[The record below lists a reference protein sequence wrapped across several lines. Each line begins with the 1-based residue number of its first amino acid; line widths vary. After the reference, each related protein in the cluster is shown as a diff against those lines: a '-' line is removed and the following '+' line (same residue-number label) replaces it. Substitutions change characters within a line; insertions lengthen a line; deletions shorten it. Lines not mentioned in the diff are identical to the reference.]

1 MREVRSSAV
10 KINDI
15 INTLILL
22 NIDRLTM
29 SAFNMLVV
37 LGSTA
42 SGKTKLAVE
51 LAKML
56 NGEII
61 SADSRQVYC
70 GLDIGSGKDLDEYQ
84 EINHHLIDI
93 VDPGYEYNIFD
104 FQKDVISAYEKISDK
119 NKLAIMAGGS
129 ALYVDSILKG
139 YRLID
144 VPENKTLRENLAQ
157 LNHEQLTQQLMQLK
171 PNLHNTT
178 DLIER
183 DRLVRAIEIAQ
194 GELAAKDTINDFPA
208 LKPLIFAIKWP
219 REVIR
224 QRITLRL
231 KQRMEQ
237 GLIAEVAQLHAQGV
251 SWETLYFYG
260 LEYRYIAQHLQG
272 KLSKNDCFQKLN
284 SAIHQFS
291 KKQDTWLR
299 RLERN
304 GTKIHWLDGNKNL
317 LTQAMAV
324 IAQLNKQN

>member
-1 MREVRSSAV
+1 
-10 KINDI
+10 
-15 INTLILL
+15 
-22 NIDRLTM
+22 M

-42 SGKTKLAVE
+42 SGKTKLAVA
-51 LAKML
+51 LAQML

-61 SADSRQVYC
+61 SADSRQVYR

-84 EINHHLIDI
+84 DIKHHLIDI

-104 FQKDVISAYEKISDK
+104 FQQNVIDAYQEITNK

-139 YRLID
+139 YRLIE
-144 VPENKTLRENLAQ
+144 VPENIALRASLATLSHDDLVNKLQ
-157 LNHEQLTQQLMQLK
+157 QLK
-171 PNLHNTT
+171 PSLHNTT
-178 DLIER
+178 DLIDR

-194 GELAAKDTINDFPA
+194 GEHDAQGSHNDFPE
-208 LKPLIFAIKWP
+208 LKPLIFAIRWP

-224 QRITLRL
+224 QRITERL
-231 KQRMEQ
+231 KVRMEQ
-237 GLIAEVAQLHAQGV
+237 GLIEEVAQLHAQGV

-260 LEYRYIAQHLQG
+260 LEYRFIAQHLQG
-272 KLSKNDCFQKLN
+272 QLSKNDCFQKLN

-304 GTKIHWLDGNKNL
+304 GTNIHWLDGDKDVL
-317 LTQAMAV
+317 AQAVKIVANYSKS
-324 IAQLNKQN
+324 A

>member
-1 MREVRSSAV
+1 
-10 KINDI
+10 
-15 INTLILL
+15 
-22 NIDRLTM
+22 M

-42 SGKTKLAVE
+42 SGKTKLAVA
-51 LAKML
+51 LAQML

-61 SADSRQVYC
+61 SADSRQVYR

-84 EINHHLIDI
+84 DIKHHLIDI

-104 FQKDVISAYEKISDK
+104 FQQNVIDAYQEITNK

-139 YRLID
+139 YRLIE
-144 VPENKTLRENLAQ
+144 VPENIALRASLATFSHDDLVNKLQ
-157 LNHEQLTQQLMQLK
+157 KLK

-178 DLIER
+178 DLIDR

-194 GELAAKDTINDFPA
+194 GEHDAQGSHNDFPD
-208 LKPLIFAIKWP
+208 LKPLIFAIRWP

-224 QRITLRL
+224 QRITERL
-231 KQRMEQ
+231 KVRMEQ
-237 GLIAEVAQLHAQGV
+237 GLIEEVAQLHAQGV

-260 LEYRYIAQHLQG
+260 LEYRFIAQHLQG
-272 KLSKNDCFQKLN
+272 QLSKNDCFQKLN

-304 GTKIHWLDGNKNL
+304 GTNIHWLDGDKDVL
-317 LTQAMAV
+317 AQAVKIVANYSKS
-324 IAQLNKQN
+324 A

>member
-1 MREVRSSAV
+1 
-10 KINDI
+10 
-15 INTLILL
+15 
-22 NIDRLTM
+22 M

-42 SGKTKLAVE
+42 SGKTKLAVA
-51 LAKML
+51 LAQML

-61 SADSRQVYC
+61 SADSRQVYR

-84 EINHHLIDI
+84 DIKHHLIDI

-104 FQKDVISAYEKISDK
+104 FQQNVIDAYQEITNK

-139 YRLID
+139 YRLIE
-144 VPENKTLRENLAQ
+144 VPENIALRASLATLSHDDLVNKLQ
-157 LNHEQLTQQLMQLK
+157 QLK
-171 PNLHNTT
+171 PSLHNTT
-178 DLIER
+178 DLIDR

-194 GELAAKDTINDFPA
+194 GEHDAQGSHNDFPD
-208 LKPLIFAIKWP
+208 LKPLIFAIRWP

-224 QRITLRL
+224 QRITERL
-231 KQRMEQ
+231 KVRMEQ
-237 GLIAEVAQLHAQGV
+237 GLIEGVAQLHAQGV

-260 LEYRYIAQHLQG
+260 LEYRFIAQHLQG
-272 KLSKNDCFQKLN
+272 QLSKNDCFQKLN

-304 GTKIHWLDGNKNL
+304 GTNIHWLDGDKDVL
-317 LTQAMAV
+317 AQAVKIVANYSKS
-324 IAQLNKQN
+324 A

>member
-1 MREVRSSAV
+1 
-10 KINDI
+10 
-15 INTLILL
+15 
-22 NIDRLTM
+22 M

-51 LAKML
+51 LARML
-56 NGEII
+56 NGEVI
-61 SADSRQVYC
+61 SADSRQVYR

-84 EINHHLIDI
+84 EIKHHLIDI

-104 FQKDVISAYEKISDK
+104 FQQDVINTYEKISNK
-119 NKLAIMAGGS
+119 NKLTIMAGGS

-139 YRLID
+139 YRLIE
-144 VPENKTLRENLAQ
+144 VPENKTLRATLDK
-157 LNHEQLTQQLMQLK
+157 LSHEQLTEQLLQLK

-183 DRLVRAIEIAQ
+183 DRLVRAIEIAL
-194 GELAAKDTINDFPA
+194 GEQAAKNTKNDFPEF
-208 LKPLIFAIKWP
+208 KSIIFAIKWP

-224 QRITLRL
+224 ERITLRL

-237 GLIAEVAQLHAQGV
+237 GLIEEVEQLHAQGV

-272 KLSKNDCFQKLN
+272 QLSKNDCFQKLN

-304 GTKIHWLDGNKNL
+304 GAKIHWLEGDKDVL
-317 LTQAMAV
+317 AQAMSV
-324 IAQLNKQN
+324 IAKINNP

>member
-1 MREVRSSAV
+1 
-10 KINDI
+10 
-15 INTLILL
+15 
-22 NIDRLTM
+22 M

-61 SADSRQVYC
+61 SADSRQVYR

-93 VDPGYEYNIFD
+93 VDPGYEYSIFD
-104 FQKDVISAYEKISDK
+104 FQKDVISAYQDITDK

-139 YRLID
+139 YRLIE
-144 VPENKTLRENLAQ
+144 VPENIALRASLSTLSHDTLVSKLSA
-157 LNHEQLTQQLMQLK
+157 LK

-178 DLIER
+178 DIIER
-183 DRLVRAIEIAQ
+183 ERLVRAIEIAQ
-194 GELAAKDTINDFPA
+194 GELDAKDEINDFPA

-224 QRITLRL
+224 QRITDRL
-231 KQRMEQ
+231 KVRMEQ
-237 GLIAEVAQLHAQGV
+237 GLIEEVARLHSQGV

-260 LEYRYIAQHLQG
+260 LEYRFIAQHLQG
-272 KLSKNDCFQKLN
+272 QLTKNDCFQKLN

-304 GTKIHWLDGNKNL
+304 GSKIHWLDGEKNIL
-317 LTQAMAV
+317 SQAMAV
-324 IAQLNKQN
+324 IAQVSK

>member
-1 MREVRSSAV
+1 
-10 KINDI
+10 
-15 INTLILL
+15 
-22 NIDRLTM
+22 M

-51 LAKML
+51 LARML
-56 NGEII
+56 NGEVI
-61 SADSRQVYC
+61 SADSRQVYR

-84 EINHHLIDI
+84 EIKHHLIDI

-104 FQKDVISAYEKISDK
+104 FQQDVINTYEKISNK
-119 NKLAIMAGGS
+119 NKLTIMAGGS

-139 YRLID
+139 YRLIE
-144 VPENKTLRENLAQ
+144 VPENKTLRATLDK
-157 LNHEQLTQQLMQLK
+157 LSHEQLTEQLFQLK

-183 DRLVRAIEIAQ
+183 DRLVRAIEIAL
-194 GELAAKDTINDFPA
+194 GEQAAKNTKNDFPEF
-208 LKPLIFAIKWP
+208 KSIIFAIKWP

-224 QRITLRL
+224 ERITLRL

-237 GLIAEVAQLHAQGV
+237 GLIEEVEQLHAQGV

-272 KLSKNDCFQKLN
+272 QLSKNDCFQKLN

-304 GTKIHWLDGNKNL
+304 GAKIHWLEGDKDVL
-317 LTQAMAV
+317 AQAMSV
-324 IAQLNKQN
+324 IAKINNP

>member
-1 MREVRSSAV
+1 
-10 KINDI
+10 
-15 INTLILL
+15 
-22 NIDRLTM
+22 M

-51 LAKML
+51 LARML

-61 SADSRQVYC
+61 SADSRQVYR

-84 EINHHLIDI
+84 EIKHHLIDI

-104 FQKDVISAYEKISDK
+104 FQQNVIDAYQEINNKG
-119 NKLAIMAGGS
+119 KLAIMAGGS

-139 YRLID
+139 YRLIE
-144 VPENKTLRENLAQ
+144 VPENIALRASLATFSHQ
-157 LNHEQLTQQLMQLK
+157 DLVTKLQQLK

-194 GELAAKDTINDFPA
+194 GEHEAKAVINDFPA

-219 REVIR
+219 REIIR
-224 QRITLRL
+224 QRITQRL
-231 KQRMEQ
+231 KERMEQ
-237 GLIAEVAQLHAQGV
+237 GLIAEVERLHAQGV

-260 LEYRYIAQHLQG
+260 LEYRFIGQYLQG
-272 KLSKNDCFQKLN
+272 QLSKNDCFQKLN

-304 GTKIHWLDGNKNL
+304 GTKIHWLDGNKD
-317 LTQAMAV
+317 TMAQAMKV
-324 IAQLNKQN
+324 IATNS

>member
-1 MREVRSSAV
+1 
-10 KINDI
+10 
-15 INTLILL
+15 
-22 NIDRLTM
+22 
-29 SAFNMLVV
+29 MLVV

-61 SADSRQVYC
+61 SADSRQVYR

-93 VDPGYEYNIFD
+93 VDPGYEYSIFD
-104 FQKDVISAYEKISDK
+104 FQKDVISAYQDITDK

-139 YRLID
+139 YRLVE
-144 VPENKTLRENLAQ
+144 VPENIALRASLSTLSHETLVSKLLA
-157 LNHEQLTQQLMQLK
+157 LK

-178 DLIER
+178 DIIER
-183 DRLVRAIEIAQ
+183 ERLVRAIEIAQ
-194 GELAAKDTINDFPA
+194 GELDAKDEINDFPA

-224 QRITLRL
+224 QRITERL
-231 KQRMEQ
+231 KVRMEQ
-237 GLIAEVAQLHAQGV
+237 GLIEEVARLHSQGV

-260 LEYRYIAQHLQG
+260 LEYRFIAQHLQG
-272 KLSKNDCFQKLN
+272 QLTKNDCFQKLN

-304 GTKIHWLDGNKNL
+304 GSEIHWLDGDKNIL
-317 LTQAMAV
+317 SQAMEV
-324 IAQLNKQN
+324 IAQVNK

>member
-1 MREVRSSAV
+1 
-10 KINDI
+10 
-15 INTLILL
+15 
-22 NIDRLTM
+22 M

-42 SGKTKLAVE
+42 SGKTKLAVA
-51 LAKML
+51 LAQML

-61 SADSRQVYC
+61 SADSRQVYR

-84 EINHHLIDI
+84 DIKHHLIDI

-104 FQKDVISAYEKISDK
+104 FQQNVIDAYQEITNK

-139 YRLID
+139 YRLIE
-144 VPENKTLRENLAQ
+144 VPENIALRSSLATLSHDDLVNKLQ
-157 LNHEQLTQQLMQLK
+157 QLK

-178 DLIER
+178 DLIDR

-194 GELAAKDTINDFPA
+194 VEHDAQGSHNDFPD
-208 LKPLIFAIKWP
+208 LKPLIFAIRWP

-224 QRITLRL
+224 QRITERL
-231 KQRMEQ
+231 KVRMEQ
-237 GLIAEVAQLHAQGV
+237 GLIEEVAQLHAQGV

-260 LEYRYIAQHLQG
+260 LEYRFIAQHLQG
-272 KLSKNDCFQKLN
+272 QLSKNDCFQKLN

-304 GTKIHWLDGNKNL
+304 GTNIHWLDGDKDVL
-317 LTQAMAV
+317 AQAMRV
-324 IAQLNKQN
+324 IAQLSR

>member
-1 MREVRSSAV
+1 
-10 KINDI
+10 
-15 INTLILL
+15 
-22 NIDRLTM
+22 M

-51 LAKML
+51 LARML

-61 SADSRQVYC
+61 SADSRQVYR

-104 FQKDVISAYEKISDK
+104 FQQDVINTYEKISNK
-119 NKLAIMAGGS
+119 NKLTIMAGGS

-139 YRLID
+139 YRLIE
-144 VPENKTLRENLAQ
+144 VPENKTLRATLDK
-157 LNHEQLTQQLMQLK
+157 LSHEQLTEQLLQLK

-183 DRLVRAIEIAQ
+183 DRLVRAIEIAL
-194 GELAAKDTINDFPA
+194 GEQAAKNTKNDFPEF
-208 LKPLIFAIKWP
+208 KSIIFAIKWP

-224 QRITLRL
+224 ERITLRL

-237 GLIAEVAQLHAQGV
+237 GLIEEVEQLHAQGV

-272 KLSKNDCFQKLN
+272 QLSKNDCFQKLN

-304 GTKIHWLDGNKNL
+304 GAKIHWLEGDKDVL
-317 LTQAMAV
+317 AQAMSV
-324 IAQLNKQN
+324 IAKINNP

>member
-1 MREVRSSAV
+1 
-10 KINDI
+10 
-15 INTLILL
+15 
-22 NIDRLTM
+22 M

-61 SADSRQVYC
+61 SADSRQVYR

-84 EINHHLIDI
+84 DIKHHLIDI

-104 FQKDVISAYEKISDK
+104 FQQHVIDAYEKITQQE
-119 NKLAIMAGGS
+119 KLAIMAGGS

-139 YRLID
+139 YRLIE
-144 VPENKTLRENLAQ
+144 VPENTELRASLATLS
-157 LNHEQLTQQLMQLK
+157 HEQLTQKLIQLK

-194 GELAAKDTINDFPA
+194 GEQDAHDKINDFPA

-224 QRITLRL
+224 QRITERL
-231 KQRMEQ
+231 KVRMEQ
-237 GLIAEVAQLHAQGV
+237 GLIEEVQQLHAQGV

-260 LEYRYIAQHLQG
+260 LEYRFIAQHLQG
-272 KLSKNDCFQKLN
+272 QLTKNDCFQKLN

-304 GTKIHWLDGNKNL
+304 GTKIHWLDGDKDVL
-317 LTQAMAV
+317 AQAMKV
-324 IAQLNKQN
+324 IASYSL

>member
-1 MREVRSSAV
+1 
-10 KINDI
+10 
-15 INTLILL
+15 
-22 NIDRLTM
+22 
-29 SAFNMLVV
+29 MLVV

-61 SADSRQVYC
+61 SADSRQVYR

-84 EINHHLIDI
+84 DINHHLIDI
-93 VDPGYEYNIFD
+93 VDPGYEYSIFD
-104 FQKDVISAYEKISDK
+104 FQKDVINAYQKINDN

-139 YRLID
+139 YRLIE
-144 VPENKTLRENLAQ
+144 VPENIELRAKLSTLSHQALVNKLIS
-157 LNHEQLTQQLMQLK
+157 LK

-178 DLIER
+178 DIIER
-183 DRLVRAIEIAQ
+183 DRLVRAIEIAE
-194 GELAAKDTINDFPA
+194 GEQAAKDTINDFPT
-208 LKPLIFAIKWP
+208 LNPLIFAIKWP
-219 REVIR
+219 RETIR
-224 QRITLRL
+224 QRITQRL
-231 KQRMEQ
+231 KARMEQ
-237 GLIAEVAQLHAQGV
+237 GLIEEVEQLHMQGV

-260 LEYRYIAQHLQG
+260 LEYRFIAQHLQG
-272 KLSKNDCFQKLN
+272 QLSKNDCFQKLN

-304 GTKIHWLDGNKNL
+304 GTKIYWLDGEKDIL
-317 LTQAMAV
+317 PQAMAV
-324 IAQLNKQN
+324 IAQASK

>member
-1 MREVRSSAV
+1 
-10 KINDI
+10 
-15 INTLILL
+15 
-22 NIDRLTM
+22 M

-51 LAKML
+51 LARML

-61 SADSRQVYC
+61 SADSRQVYR

-84 EINHHLIDI
+84 EIPHHLIDI

-104 FQKDVISAYEKISDK
+104 FQKDVINAYDNICQKQ
-119 NKLAIMAGGS
+119 KLAIMAGGS

-139 YRLID
+139 YRLIE
-144 VPENKTLRENLAQ
+144 VPENVELRATLATLP
-157 LNHEQLTQQLMQLK
+157 HEELVAKLHQLK

-194 GELAAKDTINDFPA
+194 GELNAKDNVNDFPE

-224 QRITLRL
+224 ERITLRL
-231 KQRMEQ
+231 KERMTQ
-237 GLIAEVAQLHAQGV
+237 GLIEEVAQLHAQGV

-260 LEYRYIAQHLQG
+260 LEYRFIAQHLQG
-272 KLSKNDCFQKLN
+272 QISKNDCFQKLN

-304 GTKIHWLDGNKNL
+304 GTKIHWLDGDNAPLN
-317 LTQAMAV
+317 QAMAI
-324 IAQLNKQN
+324 IAQLNKPAI

>member
-1 MREVRSSAV
+1 
-10 KINDI
+10 
-15 INTLILL
+15 
-22 NIDRLTM
+22 
-29 SAFNMLVV
+29 MLVV

-51 LAKML
+51 LAKIL
-56 NGEII
+56 DGEII
-61 SADSRQVYC
+61 SADSRQVYR

-84 EINHHLIDI
+84 DINHHLIDI
-93 VDPGYEYNIFD
+93 VEPGYEYNIFD
-104 FQKDVISAYEKISDK
+104 FQKDVIDAYRKITDK

-139 YRLID
+139 YRLVE
-144 VPENKTLRENLAQ
+144 VPENIELRASLSTFS
-157 LNHEQLTQQLMQLK
+157 HEALVSKLLELK

-178 DLIER
+178 DIIER
-183 DRLVRAIEIAQ
+183 ERLVRAIEIAQ
-194 GELAAKDTINDFPA
+194 GEHEATDEINDFPA

-224 QRITLRL
+224 QRITDRL
-231 KQRMEQ
+231 KVRMKQ
-237 GLIAEVAQLHAQGV
+237 GLIEEVARLHSQGV

-260 LEYRYIAQHLQG
+260 LEYRFIAQHLQG
-272 KLSKNDCFQKLN
+272 QLTKNDCFQKLN

-304 GTKIHWLDGNKNL
+304 GSKIHWLDGDKNIL
-317 LTQAMAV
+317 SQAMTV
-324 IAQLNKQN
+324 IAQLSK

>member
-1 MREVRSSAV
+1 
-10 KINDI
+10 
-15 INTLILL
+15 
-22 NIDRLTM
+22 M

-61 SADSRQVYC
+61 SADSRQVYR

-93 VDPGYEYNIFD
+93 VDPGYEYSIFD
-104 FQKDVISAYEKISDK
+104 FQKDVISAYQDITDK

-139 YRLID
+139 YRLVE
-144 VPENKTLRENLAQ
+144 VPENIALRASLSTLSHETLVSKLLA
-157 LNHEQLTQQLMQLK
+157 LK

-178 DLIER
+178 DIIER
-183 DRLVRAIEIAQ
+183 ERLVRAIEIAQ
-194 GELAAKDTINDFPA
+194 GELDAKDEINDFPA

-224 QRITLRL
+224 QRITERL
-231 KQRMEQ
+231 KVRMEQ
-237 GLIAEVAQLHAQGV
+237 GLIEEVARLHSQGV

-260 LEYRYIAQHLQG
+260 LEYRFIAQHLQG
-272 KLSKNDCFQKLN
+272 QLTKNDCFQKLN

-304 GTKIHWLDGNKNL
+304 GSEIHWLDGDKNIL
-317 LTQAMAV
+317 SQAMAV
-324 IAQLNKQN
+324 IAQVNK

>member
-1 MREVRSSAV
+1 
-10 KINDI
+10 
-15 INTLILL
+15 
-22 NIDRLTM
+22 M

-51 LAKML
+51 LAQML

-61 SADSRQVYC
+61 SADSRQVYR

-84 EINHHLIDI
+84 DIKHHLIDI

-104 FQKDVISAYEKISDK
+104 FQQHVIDAYEKISK
-119 NKLAIMAGGS
+119 QNKLAIMAGGS

-139 YRLID
+139 YRLIE
-144 VPENKTLRENLAQ
+144 VPENTELRASLATSS
-157 LNHEQLTQQLMQLK
+157 HEQLTQKLIQLK

-194 GELAAKDTINDFPA
+194 GEQDAHDQINDFPA
-208 LKPLIFAIKWP
+208 LKPLVFAIKWP

-224 QRITLRL
+224 QRITERL
-231 KQRMEQ
+231 KVRMEQ
-237 GLIAEVAQLHAQGV
+237 GLIEEVQQLHAQGV

-260 LEYRYIAQHLQG
+260 LEYRFIAQHLQG
-272 KLSKNDCFQKLN
+272 QLTKNDCFQKLN

-304 GTKIHWLDGNKNL
+304 GTKIHWLDGDKDVL
-317 LTQAMAV
+317 AQAMRVVANY
-324 IAQLNKQN
+324 NKQL

>member
-1 MREVRSSAV
+1 
-10 KINDI
+10 
-15 INTLILL
+15 
-22 NIDRLTM
+22 M

-61 SADSRQVYC
+61 SADSRQVYR

-84 EINHHLIDI
+84 DINHHLIDI
-93 VDPGYEYNIFD
+93 VDPGYEYSIFD
-104 FQKDVISAYEKISDK
+104 FQKDVINAYQKINDN

-139 YRLID
+139 YRLIE
-144 VPENKTLRENLAQ
+144 VPKNIELRASLSTLSHQTLVDKLIA
-157 LNHEQLTQQLMQLK
+157 LK

-178 DLIER
+178 DIIER
-183 DRLVRAIEIAQ
+183 ERLVRAIEIAQ
-194 GELAAKDTINDFPA
+194 GELNAKDTINDFPA

-219 REVIR
+219 REIIR
-224 QRITLRL
+224 QRITERL
-231 KQRMEQ
+231 KVRMEQ
-237 GLIAEVAQLHAQGV
+237 GLIEEVAQLHSQGV

-260 LEYRYIAQHLQG
+260 LEYRFIAQHLQG
-272 KLSKNDCFQKLN
+272 QLSKNDCFQKLN

-304 GTKIHWLDGNKNL
+304 GTKIHWLDGGEKL
-317 LTQAMAV
+317 LPQAMAI
-324 IAQLNKQN
+324 IAQINK

>member
-1 MREVRSSAV
+1 
-10 KINDI
+10 
-15 INTLILL
+15 
-22 NIDRLTM
+22 M

-42 SGKTKLAVE
+42 SGKTKLAVA
-51 LAKML
+51 LAQML

-61 SADSRQVYC
+61 SADSRQVYR

-84 EINHHLIDI
+84 DIKHHLIDI

-104 FQKDVISAYEKISDK
+104 FQQNVIDAYQEITNK

-139 YRLID
+139 YRLIE
-144 VPENKTLRENLAQ
+144 VPENIALRASLATLSHDDLVNKLQ
-157 LNHEQLTQQLMQLK
+157 QLK

-178 DLIER
+178 DLIDH

-194 GELAAKDTINDFPA
+194 GEHDAQGSHNDFPD
-208 LKPLIFAIKWP
+208 LKPLIFAIRWP

-224 QRITLRL
+224 QRITERL
-231 KQRMEQ
+231 KVRMEQ
-237 GLIAEVAQLHAQGV
+237 GLIEGVAQLHAQGV

-260 LEYRYIAQHLQG
+260 LEYRFIAQHLQG
-272 KLSKNDCFQKLN
+272 QLSKNDCFQKLN

-304 GTKIHWLDGNKNL
+304 GTNIHWLDGDKDVL
-317 LTQAMAV
+317 AQAVKIVANYSKS
-324 IAQLNKQN
+324 A

>member
-1 MREVRSSAV
+1 
-10 KINDI
+10 
-15 INTLILL
+15 
-22 NIDRLTM
+22 M

-42 SGKTKLAVE
+42 SGKTKLAVA
-51 LAKML
+51 LAQML

-61 SADSRQVYC
+61 SADSRQVYR

-84 EINHHLIDI
+84 DIKHHLIDI

-104 FQKDVISAYEKISDK
+104 FQQNVIDAYQEITNK

-139 YRLID
+139 YRLIE
-144 VPENKTLRENLAQ
+144 VPENIALRASLATLSHDDLVNKLQ
-157 LNHEQLTQQLMQLK
+157 QLK

-178 DLIER
+178 DLIDR

-194 GELAAKDTINDFPA
+194 GEHDAQGSHNDFPD
-208 LKPLIFAIKWP
+208 LKPLIFAIRWP

-224 QRITLRL
+224 QRITERL
-231 KQRMEQ
+231 KVRMEQ
-237 GLIAEVAQLHAQGV
+237 GLIEEVAQLHAQDV

-260 LEYRYIAQHLQG
+260 LEYRFIAQHLQG
-272 KLSKNDCFQKLN
+272 QLSKNDCFQKLN

-304 GTKIHWLDGNKNL
+304 GTNIHWLDGDKDVL
-317 LTQAMAV
+317 AQAVKIVANYSKS
-324 IAQLNKQN
+324 A

>member
-1 MREVRSSAV
+1 
-10 KINDI
+10 
-15 INTLILL
+15 
-22 NIDRLTM
+22 M

-42 SGKTKLAVE
+42 SGKTKLAVA
-51 LAKML
+51 LAQML

-61 SADSRQVYC
+61 SADSRQVYR

-84 EINHHLIDI
+84 DIKHHLIDI

-104 FQKDVISAYEKISDK
+104 FQQNVIDAYQEITNK

-139 YRLID
+139 YRLIE
-144 VPENKTLRENLAQ
+144 VPENIALRASLATLSHDDLVNKLQ
-157 LNHEQLTQQLMQLK
+157 QLK

-178 DLIER
+178 DLIDR

-194 GELAAKDTINDFPA
+194 GEHDAQGSHNDFPD
-208 LKPLIFAIKWP
+208 LKPLIFAIRWP

-224 QRITLRL
+224 QRITERL
-231 KQRMEQ
+231 KVRMEQ
-237 GLIAEVAQLHAQGV
+237 GLIEEVAQLHAQGV

-260 LEYRYIAQHLQG
+260 LEYRFIAQHLQG
-272 KLSKNDCFQKLN
+272 QLSKNDCFQKLN

-304 GTKIHWLDGNKNL
+304 GTNIHWLDGDKDVL
-317 LTQAMAV
+317 AQAVKIVANYSKS
-324 IAQLNKQN
+324 A

>member
-1 MREVRSSAV
+1 
-10 KINDI
+10 
-15 INTLILL
+15 
-22 NIDRLTM
+22 M

-61 SADSRQVYC
+61 SADSRQVYR
-70 GLDIGSGKDLDEYQ
+70 GLDIGSGKDLDEYLD
-84 EINHHLIDI
+84 INHHLIDI
-93 VDPGYEYNIFD
+93 VDPGYEYSIFD
-104 FQKDVISAYEKISDK
+104 FQKDVINAYQKINDNS
-119 NKLAIMAGGS
+119 KLAIMAGGS

-139 YRLID
+139 YRLIE
-144 VPENKTLRENLAQ
+144 VPKNIELRASLSTLSHKALVDKLIA
-157 LNHEQLTQQLMQLK
+157 LK

-183 DRLVRAIEIAQ
+183 ERLVRAIEIAQ
-194 GELAAKDTINDFPA
+194 GELNAKDTINDFPA

-219 REVIR
+219 REIIR
-224 QRITLRL
+224 QRITERL
-231 KQRMEQ
+231 KVRMEQ
-237 GLIAEVAQLHAQGV
+237 GLIEEVAQLHSQGV

-260 LEYRYIAQHLQG
+260 LEYRFIAQHLQG
-272 KLSKNDCFQKLN
+272 QLSKNDCFQKLN

-304 GTKIHWLDGNKNL
+304 GTKIHWLDGGEKL
-317 LTQAMAV
+317 LPQAMAI
-324 IAQLNKQN
+324 IAQANK

>member
-1 MREVRSSAV
+1 
-10 KINDI
+10 
-15 INTLILL
+15 
-22 NIDRLTM
+22 M

-51 LAKML
+51 LARML
-56 NGEII
+56 NGEVI
-61 SADSRQVYC
+61 SADSRQVYR

-84 EINHHLIDI
+84 EIKHHLIDI

-104 FQKDVISAYEKISDK
+104 FQQDVINAYEKISNK
-119 NKLAIMAGGS
+119 NKLTIMAGGS

-139 YRLID
+139 YRLIE
-144 VPENKTLRENLAQ
+144 VPENKTLRATLDELS
-157 LNHEQLTQQLMQLK
+157 HEQLTEQLLQLK

-183 DRLVRAIEIAQ
+183 ERLVRAIEIAL
-194 GELAAKDTINDFPA
+194 GEQAAKNKKNDFPEF
-208 LKPLIFAIKWP
+208 KSIIFAIKWP

-224 QRITLRL
+224 ERITLRL

-237 GLIAEVAQLHAQGV
+237 GLIEEVEQLHAQGV

-272 KLSKNDCFQKLN
+272 QLSKNDCFQKLN

-304 GTKIHWLDGNKNL
+304 GAKIHWLEGDKDVL
-317 LTQAMAV
+317 AQAMSI
-324 IAQLNKQN
+324 IAKINNP

>member
-1 MREVRSSAV
+1 
-10 KINDI
+10 
-15 INTLILL
+15 
-22 NIDRLTM
+22 M

-42 SGKTKLAVE
+42 SGKTKLAVA
-51 LAKML
+51 LAQML

-61 SADSRQVYC
+61 SADSRQVYR

-84 EINHHLIDI
+84 DIKHHLIDI

-104 FQKDVISAYEKISDK
+104 FQQNVIDAYQEITNK

-139 YRLID
+139 YRLIE
-144 VPENKTLRENLAQ
+144 VPENIALRASLATLSHDDLVNKLQ
-157 LNHEQLTQQLMQLK
+157 KLK

-178 DLIER
+178 DLIDR

-194 GELAAKDTINDFPA
+194 VEHDAQGSHNDFPD
-208 LKPLIFAIKWP
+208 LKPLIFAIRWP

-224 QRITLRL
+224 QRITERL
-231 KQRMEQ
+231 KVRMEQ
-237 GLIAEVAQLHAQGV
+237 GLIEEVAQLHAQGV

-260 LEYRYIAQHLQG
+260 LEYRFIAQHLQG
-272 KLSKNDCFQKLN
+272 QLSKNDCFQKLN

-304 GTKIHWLDGNKNL
+304 GTNIHWLDGDKDVL
-317 LTQAMAV
+317 AQAVKIVANYSKS
-324 IAQLNKQN
+324 A

>member
-1 MREVRSSAV
+1 
-10 KINDI
+10 
-15 INTLILL
+15 
-22 NIDRLTM
+22 M

-42 SGKTKLAVE
+42 SGKTKLAVA
-51 LAKML
+51 LAQML

-61 SADSRQVYC
+61 SADSRQVYR

-84 EINHHLIDI
+84 DIKHHLIDI

-104 FQKDVISAYEKISDK
+104 FQQNVIDAYQEITNK

-139 YRLID
+139 YRLIE
-144 VPENKTLRENLAQ
+144 VPENIALRASLATLSHDDLVNKLQ
-157 LNHEQLTQQLMQLK
+157 QLK

-178 DLIER
+178 DLIDR

-194 GELAAKDTINDFPA
+194 GEHDAQGSHNDFPD
-208 LKPLIFAIKWP
+208 LKPLIFAIRWP

-224 QRITLRL
+224 QRITERL
-231 KQRMEQ
+231 KVRMEQ
-237 GLIAEVAQLHAQGV
+237 GLIEEVAQLHAQGV

-260 LEYRYIAQHLQG
+260 LEYRFIAQHLQG
-272 KLSKNDCFQKLN
+272 QLSKNDCFQKLN

-304 GTKIHWLDGNKNL
+304 GTNIHWLDGDKDVL
-317 LTQAMAV
+317 AQAMRV
-324 IAQLNKQN
+324 IAQLSR

>member
-1 MREVRSSAV
+1 
-10 KINDI
+10 
-15 INTLILL
+15 
-22 NIDRLTM
+22 M
-29 SAFNMLVV
+29 SAFNMLLV

-51 LAKML
+51 LARML

-61 SADSRQVYC
+61 SADSRQVYR

-84 EINHHLIDI
+84 EISHHLIDI

-104 FQKDVISAYEKISDK
+104 FQKNVIQAYEEITE
-119 NKLAIMAGGS
+119 NEKLAIMAGGS
-129 ALYVDSILKG
+129 ALYVDAILKG
-139 YRLID
+139 YRLIE
-144 VPENKTLRENLAQ
+144 VPENPQLRATLAT
-157 LNHEQLTQQLMQLK
+157 LTHQQLIEKLLQLK

-178 DLIER
+178 DLIDR

-194 GELAAKDTINDFPA
+194 GEQDAPETACDFPEF
-208 LKPLIFAIKWP
+208 KPLIFAIKWP

-237 GLIAEVAQLHAQGV
+237 GLIEEVAQLHAQGV

-260 LEYRYIAQHLQG
+260 LEYRFIAQHLQG
-272 KLSKNDCFQKLN
+272 QLSKNDCFQKLN

-304 GTKIHWLDGNKNL
+304 GTKIHWLEGGQAL
-317 LTQAMAV
+317 LPQAMAV
-324 IAQLNKQN
+324 IAQLTHSEK